1 MLISRAPGGAHLSAG
16 GVDADG
22 VVELLLGDATLDG
35 DAVALGHLPGVGPQV
50 VEPDHPVLGTQ
61 FTVSR
66 DQQKPSGQTDAIQ
79 TLK

>member
-1 MLISRAPGGAHLSAG
+1 MLISRAPGAAHLSAG

-50 VEPDHPVLGTQ
+50 VEPDHPVLGTHSPSAGS
-61 FTVSR
+61 SR
-66 DQQKPSGQTDAIQ
+66 NPVVRQ
-79 TLK
+79 TLFKH